1 MKALTDRQLGTFFRE
16 AARDFDVRVPVRLYD
31 GTRSLGTLDEGAL
44 ALCGGALPG
53 KITAVFFPQLEWLL
67 HIDEERVQT
76 PASTARPLLV
86 AGWTAADLECLEFV
100 DRFFA
105 ANYRDSVYFSKRE
118 GAVLVAVSGEC
129 GSNGAVQRIAGGNCD
144 IELIRTDHSYAV
156 QAYSEKGQELL
167 ATMPGA
173 NVSKDKIAPLIAAS
187 EKLPQ
192 DDFQI
197 VQKASE
203 LLLADKVPAEF
214 WQRIAARCIACTACN
229 LACPTC
235 TCFDVFDR
243 ATSHNGTRRWRL
255 WDSCQLDGFMREA
268 SGHNP
273 LGEEGL
279 RTQRR
284 IHHKLAA
291 DVKRWG
297 HMTCY
302 LCGRCDRVCP
312 TGIGI
317 VAVCREMVEEYG
329 SHDE

>member
-1 MKALTDRQLGTFFRE
+1 
-16 AARDFDVRVPVRLYD
+16 
-31 GTRSLGTLDEGAL
+31 
-44 ALCGGALPG
+44 
-53 KITAVFFPQLEWLL
+53 
-67 HIDEERVQT
+67 
-76 PASTARPLLV
+76 
-86 AGWTAADLECLEFV
+86 
-100 DRFFA
+100 
-105 ANYRDSVYFSKRE
+105 
-118 GAVLVAVSGEC
+118 VLIGVSGEC
-129 GSNGAVQRIAGGNCD
+129 GSNGKIQRIAGKNCD
-144 IELIRTDHSYAV
+144 IELVRADHRYAV
-156 QAYSEKGQELL
+156 KAYSEKGRELMAAL
-167 ATMPGA
+167 PGEDVPENSVA
-173 NVSKDKIAPLIAAS
+173 HLVAQSKA
-187 EKLPQ
+187 LPQ

-197 VQKASE
+197 LRRASE
-203 LLLADKVPAEF
+203 LLLADKVPPEF
-214 WQRIAARCIACTACN
+214 WRKIADRCIACTACN

-243 ATSHNGTRRWRL
+243 ATSNNGTRRWRL

-273 LGEEGL
+273 MGEEGL

-329 SHDE
+329 NHVQHES